1 MNKVILSGTIEK
13 DFDVKSTKAGISV
26 AKVTLK
32 CFADDDKK
40 SFLIIDCV
48 FWGDK
53 ANSVSNYTKGTY
65 LEVEGKI
72 TKNSYQDKKGNTQW
86 ATEVQVDRYEA
97 VGSNV
102 QVEAPVKEYENESVL
117 DYSDEDLPF

>member
-13 DFDVKSTKAGISV
+13 DFDVKSTKAGVSV
-26 AKVTLK
+26 AKVNLK

-40 SFLIIDCV
+40 SFLLMDCI

-53 ANSVSNYTKGTY
+53 AGAVSNYPKGTY

-97 VGSNV
+97 VGTNV
-102 QVEAPVKEYENESVL
+102 LVEAPVKEYQNESVL
-117 DYSDEDLPF
+117 DYEEDLLPF